1 MEKTKLIIQFFDNAL
16 EPIEHDAQL
25 MNINFTFITNL
36 LWQLKKIRK
45 NQIEFIKYMNDE
57 KAWESLKVNTPDINV
72 MNKNELKLLVKLII
86 KEKPDQKIEAMINRV
101 KNISSSIDNEINEL
115 KNLQFIKNNSSD
127 LLSLKSAMSN
137 SSFNLSEISK
147 EQSFALQDEEKADV
161 IILTANPLCYR
172 YESDKIKE
180 LRIMNEFN
188 CITEQIYN
196 VLSKTNLPITI
207 KSQFLTLTKNNLINA
222 INKKPKILHLICK
235 STYECNNYNQNSS
248 KLIQHLSSEL
258 VNEINENKMEE
269 NEIEEKEIKKTYS
282 PILLF
287 ENEKCQMEKITY
299 NILSKIFKGKGD
311 LTKDIT
317 LFISTPLSKDVFDM
331 FLSISQIEFKNILVQ
346 HSTLANASY
355 IAQFNMDLYLN
366 LLDKKSL
373 DDALNQAKRI
383 NFSGYQFC
391 CCSHEHDDSKC
402 LIKKYLSNELFI
414 EDEEE
419 SNEIIDENIHQ
430 VNREFIEKIPH
441 IYHLRYKCDCKE
453 RLKEDNSNY
462 NNFCYHN
469 VAECEN
475 KSYILFNNKKVNN
488 ICCCQ
493 KKNKQIQHNL
503 EGVFQI
509 KKTNEEIIF
518 NDYNKE
524 KYKKCFIINKE
535 YVPNYGKMQFKVR
548 FNKILYRIFEF
559 ILKKNCNILNVYGN
573 QYNSLEI
580 GNFIS
585 IIEEFVKE
593 RHSYLFLDI
602 QKNSNNNIINKESE
616 DLSLNKKDTIQS
628 ELGKNNNIKN
638 QYSFNKLD
646 SLDLG
651 MNAQNSAKQLRME
664 LNNLIKPMLNIIVF
678 DNINNL
684 GSIFSKKSDNNN
696 KIYIINAF
704 KFDDWNSYEWI
715 KKLRTKID
723 VSKVYIIIFDTN
735 KINEKIEE
743 YNHVEK
749 IDYIAFD
756 PLDKYDWMV
765 KNQIYKIE
773 NNKEDFENL
782 SIEKG
787 RNLTNEDINEIM
799 DYIKESNIESEMYYL
814 VLYLFNCANSGL
826 FAFEFEELFQD
837 KMELEEARKIRD
849 IYVEKKI
856 LNIETNRNNNGSINK
871 KQQVYTKYIKNKNF
885 IRKLCESIKIPEN
898 IKHNILRRLFL
909 FYAKKYRLIIS
920 KVKKDRNRINLQK
933 QEINVKGYKPTDSL
947 FSFSAIQSL
956 GIWLPL
962 NDASAKFEDNSTAPI
977 YNIEGYFNHLNRNF
991 KDIFFKENIELCS
1004 INKDIWNDVKE
1015 SIEDI
1020 SITLLTL
1027 YKIYDKKEIESSI
1040 QKFNN
1045 FFEQFHFS
1053 KAALFRLKL
1062 FVKMQNDFYNTDKNN
1077 RENTLKFLKIIENAF
1092 SEINNKEGQLE
1103 ALYAQYINIDIN
1115 QEYIL
1120 EKIKKI
1126 LNEMK
1131 KEKIKEKFAI
1141 LFEAKIKYK
1150 LLKHKIIKKSLNT
1163 EELENLFKQCIEI
1176 FHKNN
1181 VEFYVVKTLLLKCYY
1196 YMNKKED
1203 KINEDAF
1210 KIEFL
1215 FYLNSAYIYTRN
1227 DIYID
1232 YIKNIAHKKYK
1243 KYKLEENL
1251 DRNNIK
1257 YDDFRA
1263 ELIKIFNKYKLG
1275 KPFKRN
1281 LFNYVE

>member
-1 MEKTKLIIQFFDNAL
+1 MEKTKLEIKFNNNAQ
-16 EPIEHDAQL
+16 EPIKFDAQL
-25 MNINFTFITNL
+25 MQINFTFISNL
-36 LWQLKKIRK
+36 LWQLRKIRK
-45 NQIEFIKYMNDE
+45 NQIEFIKYLNE
-57 KAWESLKVNTPDINV
+57 ENAWESIKVTNNDINV
-72 MNKNELKLLVKLII
+72 ANKTELKILVKLIK
-86 KEKPDQKIEAMINRV
+86 KEKPDQNIEQMINRV
-101 KNISSSIDNEINEL
+101 KNISSSIDNEIAEL
-115 KNLQFIKNNSSD
+115 KNLQYIKNNSGD

-137 SSFNLSEISK
+137 SSFNISDFSK
-147 EQSFALQDEEKADV
+147 EPSFALQDEENADV

-172 YESDKIKE
+172 YEKDKIKE

-188 CITEQIYN
+188 CITEQIYH
-196 VLSKTNLPITI
+196 VLSKTNLPI
-207 KSQFLTLTKNNLINA
+207 KSQFSTLTKNNFINA

-235 STYECNNYNQNSS
+235 STYECDNYNQNSS

-258 VNEINENKMEE
+258 CNEINENKIEENKIEE
-269 NEIEEKEIKKTYS
+269 NEIEENEIKKTYS
-282 PILLF
+282 PILIF

-299 NILSKIFKGKGD
+299 NILSKIFKSKGD

-331 FLSISQIEFKNILVQ
+331 FLSLSQIEFKNILVQ
-346 HSTLANASY
+346 HSTLADASY
-355 IAQFNMDLYLN
+355 IAQFNRDLYLN

-373 DDALNQAKRI
+373 DDSLDQAKRI

-391 CCSHEHDDSKC
+391 CCSHEHDDDKC

-414 EDEEE
+414 EDEED
-419 SNEIIDENIHQ
+419 SNEIKDENNHQ
-430 VNREFIEKIPH
+430 VNQEFIQKIPH
-441 IYHLRYKCDCKE
+441 LYHLRYKCICKE
-453 RLKEDNSNY
+453 IIQENSPNY

-469 VAECEN
+469 VATCEN
-475 KSYILFNNKKVNN
+475 KSFILFNGKKSN

-493 KKNKQIQHNL
+493 KKNKKIQHNL
-503 EGVFQI
+503 EGIFQI
-509 KKTNEEIIF
+509 KKTNKEIIF
-518 NDYNKE
+518 NDYNNE
-524 KYKKCFIINKE
+524 KYKKCVIINKE

-559 ILKKNCNILNVYGN
+559 ISKKNCNILNVYGN

-580 GNFIS
+580 GNFIN
-585 IIEEFVKE
+585 IIEEYVKE
-593 RHSYLFLDI
+593 RHSYFLWENP
-602 QKNSNNNIINKESE
+602 KNNNNIISNKESE
-616 DLSLNKKDTIQS
+616 DLSLHKKDTT
-628 ELGKNNNIKN
+628 NIKTL
-638 QYSFNKLD
+638 NKLD
-646 SLDLG
+646 SIDLA
-651 MNAQNSAKQLRME
+651 MHNQNSAME
-664 LNNLIKPMLNIIVF
+664 LHMDFNNFIKPMLNIIVI

-684 GSIFSKKSDNNN
+684 ASIYSKKSDNNN
-696 KIYIINAF
+696 KIYIINAL
-704 KFDDWNSYEWI
+704 KFNDWNSYEWI

-723 VSKVYIIIFDTN
+723 VSKIYLIIFDTN
-735 KINEKIEE
+735 KINENIEE
-743 YNHVEK
+743 DNHIEK
-749 IDYIAFD
+749 IDYISFD

-773 NNKEDFENL
+773 NNKDDFENL
-782 SIEKG
+782 SKEKG
-787 RNLTNEDINEIM
+787 RNLTNEDKNEIM
-799 DYIKESNIESEMYYL
+799 DYIKENNVDSEMFYL

-826 FAFEFEELFQD
+826 FAFEFEDLFPD
-837 KMELEEARKIRD
+837 ELEEAKKIRD
-849 IYVEKKI
+849 IYVDKKI

-871 KQQVYTKYIKNKNF
+871 KHQVYTKYIKNKNF
-885 IRKLCESIKIPEN
+885 IRDLCALIKIPEN
-898 IKHNILRRLFL
+898 TKHNILRRLFL
-909 FYAKKYRLIIS
+909 FYAKKYRLLIR

-962 NDASAKFEDNSTAPI
+962 NDASAKFEDHSTAPI

-991 KDIFFKENIELCS
+991 KDIFLIDNFELCH

-1027 YKIYDKKEIESSI
+1027 YKIYDKKEIEYAI
-1040 QKFNN
+1040 PKFNTL
-1045 FFEQFHFS
+1045 FEKFHFS
-1053 KAALFRLKL
+1053 KAAMLRLKL

-1077 RENTLKFLKIIENAF
+1077 KENTLKFLQITENAF

-1103 ALYAQYINIDIN
+1103 TLYAQYINIDIN
-1115 QEYIL
+1115 ENDIL
-1120 EKIKKI
+1120 VKIKKI
-1126 LNEMK
+1126 LKEMK

-1150 LLKHKIIKKSLNT
+1150 LLKHKIIKKRLYT
-1163 EELENLFKQCIEI
+1163 EELENLFKECIET

-1181 VEFYVVKTLLLKCYY
+1181 EEFYVIKTLLLKSYY

-1210 KIEFL
+1210 KFEFL
-1215 FYLNSAYIYTRN
+1215 YYLNSAYIYTEN

-1232 YIKNIAHKKYK
+1232 YIKKIAHKKYK
-1243 KYKLEENL
+1243 KYKLEESL
-1251 DRNNIK
+1251 GKNNIK
-1257 YDDFRA
+1257 YNAFRK
-1263 ELIKIFNKYKLG
+1263 ELIKIFDKYNLG
-1275 KPFKRN
+1275 NPYERS